1 MSSITTVPVFV
12 LAAVVAEAACVLG
25 KKEKVPVRLE
35 RKDYHYTQGLTRR
48 YQRELRGLPQNAI
61 T

>member
-1 MSSITTVPVFV
+1 MPVFV

-48 YQRELRGLPQNAI
+48 YQRELQGLPQ
-61 T
+61 TL